1 MKKFKELKELQIIM
15 LDMNLILT
23 NCYYLENMINKM
35 LTIFQ
40 IYINDMTDDKKYF
53 RKIITVEDYITNL
66 NNPCKNIKQLVEENK
81 SKSEE
86 NKSKSEENKSKEKE
100 NNNKEKEKMKS
111 LNNFLYFL

>member
-1 MKKFKELKELQIIM
+1 
-15 LDMNLILT
+15 
-23 NCYYLENMINKM
+23 M

-81 SKSEE
+81 KGE
-86 NKSKSEENKSKEKE
+86 NKKGK
-100 NNNKEKEKMKS
+100 NKEKQGYSNYIKLTSKQ
-111 LNNFLYFL
+111 NK